1 MQAALAQV
9 VFRFGFGLNR
19 FAQCLFE
26 HCIRVF
32 PLFAAAHAG
41 YEYQAGLGGVGGHR
55 VDDVDVAGRIAAYA
69 RFVFAADKADDGLR
83 FAVADD
89 GGAGLRVKHVGRCR
103 ICAVL
108 FEKRVFGLFGAAQDG
123 GNAV

>member
-1 MQAALAQV
+1 MLVTSIRRAWGAWAATAS
-9 VFRFGFGLNR
+9 
-19 FAQCLFE
+19 
-26 HCIRVF
+26 
-32 PLFAAAHAG
+32 
-41 YEYQAGLGGVGGHR
+41 
-55 VDDVDVAGRIAAYA
+55 IAAYA
-69 RFVFAADKADDGLR
+69 RFVFAADKADDSLR